1 MIQFFCKKL
10 SHLNFFTKQKKKQGL
25 YLSNLFQSN
34 WRLTFFSK
42 NSKELFDCCDVDK
55 QQVGEVL
62 YDRKRKTK
70 ESPLGDY
77 DE

>member
-1 MIQFFCKKL
+1 MFER
-10 SHLNFFTKQKKKQGL
+10 NE
-25 YLSNLFQSN
+25 
-34 WRLTFFSK
+34 RLTFFSK
-42 NSKELFDCCDVDK
+42 NSEELFDCCDVDK